1 MEKNTRNMKKMHPCH
16 GVAIRPLYVG
26 LATLALIVIAATR
39 ISAQDVV
46 EFPEINTLTP
56 ENIFDVAFQ
65 PLYSALI
72 VLFGYASSFIPGV
85 KKISPF
91 ARVLTFGLVAGLGF
105 YLFGASVWKVALTY
119 LLTTGLIYD
128 GFLKHFVKTPKT
140 APANG

>member
-1 MEKNTRNMKKMHPCH
+1 MKKTHPCH
-16 GVAIRPLYVG
+16 GGTTRPLYGG
-26 LATLALIVIAATR
+26 LTILAFLVIAATR
-39 ISAQDVV
+39 ISAQDVI

-85 KKISPF
+85 KKVSPF

-128 GFLKHFVKTPKT
+128 GFLKHFVKTPQ